1 MLRKTLIGL
10 GALITLL
17 PYLGFPTA
25 VDTVISTASG
35 LMIISLLMFGRKVKA
50 QHDVSGTVTEVPRP
64 LHAHFRSSDVPQQ
77 LHIEKQITTDAGE
90 LEESPAITA
99 TLEKITTLT
108 RKRRRQS
115 DTNATPPGRGE

>member
-1 MLRKTLIGL
+1 MLRKILIGL

-35 LMIISLLMFGRKVKA
+35 LMIISLLMLGRKMKA
-50 QHDVSGTVTEVPRP
+50 QHDASETMTETPRP
-64 LHAHFRSSDVPQQ
+64 IHAHFRSSDIPQQ
-77 LHIEKQITTDAGE
+77 LHIEKQLISDIE
-90 LEESPAITA
+90 DLEKTPSVGV
-99 TLEKITTLT
+99 TLEKITTFT

-115 DTNATPPGRGE
+115 DTHSSLTKVGE

>member
-77 LHIEKQITTDAGE
+77 LHIEKQITTDIGE
-90 LEESPAITA
+90 LEESPAIMA
-99 TLEKITTLT
+99 TLEKITTFT

-115 DTNATPPGRGE
+115 DANVTPPGSGE